1 MHNNLPEKLYR
12 DERGFVYNTNTFY
25 HTYVANH
32 LIDYLSE
39 GKTLKAS
46 GKIIKA
52 KGKRVLSERT
62 IVGHYR
68 CDVYIDKDNPIYIE
82 IVNTRPITKEK
93 VKEYREL
100 KARLIVIE
108 IRDSLKNNG
117 GDEKKVIK
125 ELESWYKD
133 GDPRVSYYDYSKDN
147 NKEQKSGK
155 SFKYEVD
162 PRGFI
167 IVTKND
173 SKIAVLQSANAIL
186 AKALKKNSK
195 YSKVIIPKNYDTS
208 LSVEENLKRI
218 L

>member
-1 MHNNLPEKLYR
+1 MHNLPEKLYR

-32 LIDYLSE
+32 LINYLSE
-39 GKTLKAS
+39 GKTVKAS

-52 KGKRVLSERT
+52 KGKGRVLSERT
-62 IVGHYR
+62 IIGHYR

-82 IVNTRPITKEK
+82 IVNTRPVTKEK
-93 VKEYREL
+93 VKKYREL
-100 KARLIVIE
+100 KARLIIIE
-108 IRDSLKNNG
+108 IKDSLKNNG

-147 NKEQKSGK
+147 NKEQKTGK
-155 SFKYEVD
+155 LFKYEVD

-195 YSKVIIPKNYDTS
+195 YSKVVIPKKYDTS

>member
-1 MHNNLPEKLYR
+1 MHNLPEELYR

-25 HTYVANH
+25 HTYVASH
-32 LIDYLSE
+32 LINYLSE
-39 GKTLKAS
+39 GKTVKAS

-52 KGKRVLSERT
+52 KGRVLSEHT
-62 IVGHYR
+62 IIGHYR

-82 IVNTRPITKEK
+82 IVNTRPVTKEK
-93 VKEYREL
+93 VKKYREL
-100 KARLIVIE
+100 KARLIIIE
-108 IRDSLKNNG
+108 IKDSLKNNG

-133 GDPRVSYYDYSKDN
+133 GDPRVSYYDYSKDS
-147 NKEQKSGK
+147 NKEQKTGK

-167 IVTKND
+167 IVTKKE

-186 AKALKKNSK
+186 AKTLKKNSK

>member
-1 MHNNLPEKLYR
+1 MNNLPEKLYR

-25 HTYVANH
+25 HTYVINE
-32 LIDYLSE
+32 LIKYLSE

-46 GKIIKA
+46 GKIIKV
-52 KGKRVLSERT
+52 KGKRILSERT
-62 IVGHYR
+62 IIGHYR

-82 IVNTRPITKEK
+82 IVNTRPVTKEK
-93 VKEYREL
+93 VKKYREL
-100 KARLIVIE
+100 KARLIIIE

-117 GDEKKVIK
+117 GDEKKIIK
-125 ELESWYKD
+125 ELESFYKN
-133 GDPRVSYYDYSKDN
+133 GDPRVSYYDYSKEN

-167 IVTKND
+167 VINKKD

-186 AKALKKNSK
+186 AKALKKSSK

-208 LSVEENLKRI
+208 LTIEENLKRI